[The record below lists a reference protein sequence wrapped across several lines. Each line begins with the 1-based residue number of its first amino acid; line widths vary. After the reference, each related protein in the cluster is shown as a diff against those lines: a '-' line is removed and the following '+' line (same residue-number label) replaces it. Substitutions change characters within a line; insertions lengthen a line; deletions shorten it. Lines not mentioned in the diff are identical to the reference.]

1 MVEIDLT
8 VFLNYGIAGLILLV
22 FYLLFKNELTSLRD
36 TINQLRVT
44 QEKMITL
51 LEVIIEKLKGEKR
64 G

>member
-1 MVEIDLT
+1 
-8 VFLNYGIAGLILLV
+8 LILLV
-22 FYLLFKNELTSLRD
+22 FYLLFKNELTSLRN

-51 LEVIIEKLKGEKR
+51 LEVLIEKLKGEKR

>member
-1 MVEIDLT
+1 MVEIDPT

-22 FYLLFKNELTSLRD
+22 FYLLFRNELTSLRD

-51 LEVIIEKLKGEKR
+51 LEVLIEKLKGEKR

>member
-1 MVEIDLT
+1 VEIDLT
-8 VFLNYGIAGLILLV
+8 VFLNYGVAGLILLV

>member
-1 MVEIDLT
+1 VEIDLT

>member
-1 MVEIDLT
+1 MEIDLT
-8 VFLNYGIAGLILLV
+8 VFLNYGVAGLILLV

>member
-51 LEVIIEKLKGEKR
+51 LEVLIEKLKGEKR